1 MGCSNP
7 QNSEAVGGA
16 DAGASP
22 DGSGA
27 ACVGVNPDSAKAEN
41 WKPNTPA
48 SCKGKPA
55 SCVGTPMLDWKLKD
69 FQPQSCG
76 YEKVYGNRA
85 FRGKVTVV
93 VLLAAWC
100 GFCQAQTEKLERMR
114 LELASK
120 GKDVHF
126 LIVNAND
133 AEKEQQEFV
142 KRTAI
147 PLFQDTTSDK
157 VWEAVGGKKDDMYI
171 YDSKGYLAVFLPFG
185 GEVDI
190 NLSASEGY
198 NNLMKAIMETK

>member
-1 MGCSNP
+1 MKTIHRIGAGSIFCLFLLSFASPMGCSNP

-114 LELASK
+114 LELASNC
-120 GKDVHF
+120 
-126 LIVNAND
+126 L
-133 AEKEQQEFV
+133 
-142 KRTAI
+142 
-147 PLFQDTTSDK
+147 LYTSPSPRD
-157 VWEAVGGKKDDMYI
+157 
-171 YDSKGYLAVFLPFG
+171 
-185 GEVDI
+185 
-190 NLSASEGY
+190 LSTSRMPSSA
-198 NNLMKAIMETK
+198 